1 MKRTI
6 AAIMVLGLC
15 GCSGGE
21 ALEGGQGAAEPA
33 PPVATGPVRSGPAS
47 SGSTAGSRDRGPVN
61 VPKEL
66 CGFLANE
73 VPKIKDESRVVG
85 LARFVADYA
94 GWIGEDANRALAAAS
109 EVDKIS
115 TTTCPEIRSQLLD
128 VLNRDTLA
136 EILGSLT
143 AG

>member
-1 MKRTI
+1 MKRAI
-6 AAIMVLGLC
+6 AAIMVFGLC
-15 GCSGGE
+15 GCSSGGG

-33 PPVATGPVRSGPAS
+33 PPAATGPAG
-47 SGSTAGSRDRGPVN
+47 SGSTARSTAGPSDRGPVN

-73 VPKIKDESRVVG
+73 VPKIKDKSRVVG
-85 LARFVADYA
+85 LARFAADYA

-109 EVDKIS
+109 EVDKIT
-115 TTTCPEIRSQLLD
+115 TTTCPEIRSQVLD
-128 VLNRDTLA
+128 LLNRDTLA
-136 EILGSLT
+136 EILGSLA